1 MRYIAKGRRVWLTGG
16 LPLLVI
22 AFGATV
28 TAGSAAGQTG
38 ATSIKIGI
46 LSDCKGAFGAFHEQD
61 IGGAIAAFAEYA
73 GAKPKDLN
81 KPSAGMTGGSI
92 AGHPIEIV
100 GFGCSDDTA
109 DTAIK
114 ETRRLMEQ
122 LGADILIGPLSGD
135 ESIAVANYAKRHP
148 TKTFVNGTAA
158 AQDTTLKVRAPNFF
172 RFNGDGAQFNAGTGD
187 LALNTLKW
195 KTAAVIADDY
205 SFGWTS
211 AAGFIAEFCAAGG
224 TVTKRVFPPLNTTD
238 YSSYIQQ
245 LPDPS
250 EVDGYFWAVG
260 GAGLIPALKAFEQA
274 KGPIDAKHHMG
285 NLFWGTP
292 GQFEQLGNRVA
303 GVYVGGAGT
312 AGDLTT
318 PAAKSYAAI
327 IDKWFKQFPPF
338 EGTAGSQA
346 ASGFVYNYFNN
357 THALIIALQAVGGD
371 LSRGQKEL
379 QAALGTVQLDA
390 GYGTLTLD
398 ENRQGVQDQ
407 YVSQL
412 YTKGGQLAIKTIRYI
427 PAVDQTFG
435 GTFSSSTPAPGRT
448 FPPCTKRSLPWV
460 GHSKNVVNGVIK

>member
-1 MRYIAKGRRVWLTGG
+1 MKHVKTRQQLRLSDG
-16 LPLLVI
+16 LVI
-22 AFGATV
+22 LIIALGATG
-28 TAGSAAGQTG
+28 TTRIAAGETE
-38 ATSIKIGI
+38 ATPIKIGI

-61 IGGAIAAFAEYA
+61 LGGAIAAFAEYA
-73 GAKPKDLN
+73 GAKPKDPS

-92 AGHPIEIV
+92 TGHPIEIV
-100 GFGCSDDTA
+100 GIGCSDDTA

-135 ESIAVANYAKRHP
+135 ESIAVANYAKQHP
-148 TKTFVNGTAA
+148 ANTFVNGTAA

-172 RFNGDGAQFNAGTGD
+172 RFNADGAQFNAGTGD
-187 LALNTLKW
+187 LAVNTLKW

-238 YSSYIQQ
+238 YSSYVQQ

-250 EVDGYFWAVG
+250 QIDGYFWAVG

-274 KGPIDAKHHMG
+274 KGPIDAKKHMG
-285 NLFWGTP
+285 NAFWGTP

-312 AGDLTT
+312 ASDLAT

-338 EGTAGSQA
+338 EATAGSQA
-346 ASGFVYNYFNN
+346 GSVFVYNYFNN
-357 THALIIALQAVGGD
+357 THALIVALQAVGGD
-371 LSRGQKEL
+371 LSSGQKKL
-379 QAALGTVQLDA
+379 QIALGKVRLDG

-398 ENRQGVQDQ
+398 QNRHAVQDQ
-407 YVSQL
+407 YVYQL
-412 YTKGGQLAIKTIRYI
+412 YTEGGQLAIKTIRYI

-435 GTFSSSTPAPGRT
+435 GTFSASTPSPGRT
-448 FPPCTKRSLPWV
+448 FPPCTKRALPWV
-460 GHSKNVVNGVIK
+460 GHSKNVVDGVIK

>member
-1 MRYIAKGRRVWLTGG
+1 MVAVA
-16 LPLLVI
+16 LV
-22 AFGATV
+22 AAV
-28 TAGSAAGQTG
+28 TAGIAADQTIMP
-38 ATSIKIGI
+38 IKIGI

-73 GAKPKDLN
+73 GAKPKDPN

-100 GFGCSDDTA
+100 GIGCSDDTA
-109 DTAIK
+109 DMAIK

-122 LGADILIGPLSGD
+122 LSADILIGPLSGD

-187 LALNTLKW
+187 LAANTLNW
-195 KTAAVIADDY
+195 KTAAIIADDY

-224 TVTKRVFPPLNTTD
+224 MVTKRVFPPLNTTD
-238 YSSYIQQ
+238 YSSYVQQ
-245 LPDPS
+245 LPGPS
-250 EVDGYFWAVG
+250 QVDGYFWAVG

-285 NLFWGTP
+285 NVFWGTP

-312 AGDLTT
+312 AGDLAT
-318 PAAKSYAAI
+318 PAAKSYTAI

-346 ASGFVYNYFNN
+346 ASVFVYNYFNN
-357 THALIIALQAVGGD
+357 THALIVALEAIGGD
-371 LSRGQKEL
+371 LSGDHQKKL
-379 QAALGTVQLDA
+379 QLALGKVQLDA
-390 GYGTLTLD
+390 GYGALRLD
-398 ENRQGVQDQ
+398 ENRNAVQDQ

-412 YTKGGQLAIKTIRYI
+412 YLQDNRLAIKTSRYI

-435 GTFSSSTPAPGRT
+435 GVFSASTPAPGRT
-448 FPPCTKRSLPWV
+448 FPPCSKRSLPWLG
-460 GHSKNVVNGVIK
+460 GHKNVVDGVIK

>member
-1 MRYIAKGRRVWLTGG
+1 MMKPGMKCIQFSVSSG
-16 LPLLVI
+16 LSVLAVVVVT
-22 AFGATV
+22 TV
-28 TAGSAAGQTG
+28 TAGIAAGQTP
-38 ATSIKIGI
+38 IKIGI

-61 IGGAIAAFAEYA
+61 LGGAIAAFAEYA
-73 GAKPKDLN
+73 GAKPKDPN
-81 KPSAGMTGGSI
+81 KPSAGMTGGSV

-100 GFGCSDDTA
+100 GVGCSDDTA
-109 DTAIK
+109 DAAIK

-135 ESIAVANYAKRHP
+135 ESIAVANYAKQHP

-172 RFNGDGAQFNAGTGD
+172 RFNGDGAQWNAGAGD
-187 LALNTLKW
+187 LAFNTLNW

-205 SFGWTS
+205 SFAWTS

-238 YSSYIQQ
+238 YSSYVQQ

-250 EVDGYFWAVG
+250 QVDGYFWAVG

-274 KGPIDAKHHMG
+274 KGPIDAKNHMG

-338 EGTAGSQA
+338 EGAAGSQA
-346 ASGFVYNYFNN
+346 ASVFVYNYYNN

-371 LSRGQKEL
+371 LSGGQKKL
-379 QAALGTVQLDA
+379 QAALGKVQLGA
-390 GYGTLTLD
+390 GYGALRLD
-398 ENRQGVQDQ
+398 ENRNAVQDQ

-412 YTKGGQLAIKTIRYI
+412 YLQDNRLAIRTIRYI

-435 GTFSSSTPAPGRT
+435 GIFSPSTPAPGRT
-448 FPPCTKRSLPWV
+448 YPPCAERSLPWV
-460 GHSKNVVNGVIK
+460 GHYKNVIDGVIK